1 MPERESNS
9 NPSSVEEFQKSLNRD
24 LDDLEKDCQ
33 EIIQDIQDQT
43 APAAEERSPLRKLI
57 GSVKS
62 SSSRFESKIQFE
74 DIGTVNHVRDEM
86 PTRTDLPHDH
96 KDMVGEIQKSLNR
109 DLDNLE
115 KESQEIIQDI
125 QDQTAPAAEVQSPL
139 RMLIRSVKSSS
150 SRFESK
156 VQFEDIGTVNHV
168 GDGVATLTG
177 LPRVHTEDMLVF
189 PTGVRGLVFSLEPR
203 QLDVVLLG
211 SDEGIR
217 GGDVVRNT
225 GKQLRI
231 PVGPNL
237 LGRVVNPLGEPLDG
251 EPPADPSDLRL
262 LEREAPG
269 ITARTPIQEPLH
281 TGWKVI
287 DALIPIGRGQRELIL
302 GDRQT
307 GKTTI
312 AVDAILRQKDS
323 NMACVYVAI
332 GQKKSSILEVIERL
346 RKAGALQNT
355 TVVLSTPDDPP
366 ALRYLA
372 PYAGCTMAEYLMD
385 HERDVLI
392 IYDDLTKHAN
402 AYRELSLLLRRPP
415 GREAYPGDVF
425 YLHSRLLERAGKLH
439 ADRGAGSMTAL
450 PIIETQR
457 GNLSA
462 YIPTNLISITDG
474 QIVLDAELF
483 NRDIKPPV
491 NVGLSVSRVG
501 GEAQT
506 EAMKK
511 VAGELRL
518 QLSQY
523 EEVARFARLGTEV
536 DEATQQQIERGTRLQ
551 EAFTQPPHQPMSL
564 SEQVIFLF
572 AIQQNALKG
581 IAVGQVAGFEE
592 QLLDH
597 FRQHHEDLMEEIEL
611 KENLSEEMKERLAKA
626 LEDFLSAQAQRS
638 NAG

>member
-1 MPERESNS
+1 MPEKENK
-9 NPSSVEEFQKSLNRD
+9 PSLMEEFQKSLNRD
-24 LDDLEKDCQ
+24 LDNLEKDCQ

-43 APAAEERSPLRKLI
+43 APAAEDRSLLRKLI

-74 DIGTVNHVRDEM
+74 DLGPVNHVRDAT
-86 PTRTDLPHDH
+86 PTLTDLPHDH
-96 KDMVGEIQKSLNR
+96 KGLVGEIQKSLNR

-115 KESQEIIQDI
+115 KESQDIIQDI

-150 SRFESK
+150 SRFESE

-225 GKQLRI
+225 GQQLRI

-251 EPPADPSDLRL
+251 EPPAEPSDLRL

-332 GQKKSSILEVIERL
+332 GQKKSSILEVIDRL
-346 RKAGALQNT
+346 RKAGALQYT

-439 ADRGAGSMTAL
+439 EDRGAGSMTAL

-474 QIVLDAELF
+474 QIVLDSELF

-581 IAVGQVAGFEE
+581 IAVGQVAAFEE

-597 FRQHHEDLMEEIEL
+597 FRQHDEDLMEEIEL
-611 KENLSEEMKERLAKA
+611 KGDLSEEMSERLAKA
-626 LEDFLSAQAQRS
+626 LENFKSAQAQRS
-638 NAG
+638 SAG